1 MKITKRNVDSQ
12 QPSDKAI
19 YIWDSELSGFGL
31 KTLPSGRKTYLVQY
45 RMGGRKGRTRRMTIG
60 VHGTVTTEQARR
72 EAKTLLAQVS
82 LGIDPMAD
90 KDQAK
95 QALTMD
101 ELLKQFLTEY
111 VDVKLSPRTKVEY
124 HTVIRLKVP
133 ISVRRKYI
141 HEISR
146 QDVSRIHQSMSDM
159 PTRANKTI
167 MVLSKFFNWCEQY
180 EYRDDHTNPCR
191 YVKKYKEEPRQ
202 RFLSQEEQERLR
214 QALVTAEQDNL
225 ATIYASE
232 SIRMLIFTGARLRE
246 ILDLK
251 WSYINWE
258 LGILSLPKSKTGA
271 KTIYLNPQSIEVL
284 NRIVRQKDNPYV
296 FCGVKQGQP
305 IVNLQ
310 KPWRRIRAMAD
321 LDDVRLHD
329 LRHTF
334 ASVAVMN
341 GMSLPIVGALL
352 GHSKPQTTA
361 RYAHL
366 AAEPLRKAAEQVGQ
380 HIVPDF

>member
-1 MKITKRNVDSQ
+1 MKITKRNVESQ
-12 QPSDKAI
+12 APSNKAI
-19 YIWDSELSGFGL
+19 YLWDGNLSGFGL
-31 KTLPSGRKTYLVQY
+31 KILPSGRKTYLVQY

-72 EAKTLLAQVS
+72 EAKTLLAKVS
-82 LGIDPMAD
+82 LGIDPLAD
-90 KDQAK
+90 KDKAK
-95 QALTMD
+95 QAPTTD
-101 ELLKQFLTEY
+101 ELLQKFLTEY
-111 VDVKLSPRTKVEY
+111 VDVKLGPRTQVEY

-133 ISVRRKYI
+133 KAFKRKYI
-141 HEISR
+141 HEITR
-146 QDVSRIHQSMSDM
+146 RDVAQIHQSMSDM

-167 MVLSKFFNWCEQY
+167 MVLSKFFNWCEEN
-180 EYRDDHTNPCR
+180 EYRDNYTNPCR
-191 YVKKYKEEPRQ
+191 HVKKYKEEARQ
-202 RFLSQEEQERLR
+202 RFLSQEEQERLK
-214 QALVTAEQDNL
+214 QSLVTAENDNL
-225 ATIYASE
+225 ATPYAIE
-232 SIRMLIFTGARLRE
+232 SIRMLMFTGARLRE

-251 WSYINWE
+251 WSFINWE
-258 LGILSLPKSKTGA
+258 LGVLSLPKSKTGA
-271 KTIYLNPQSIEVL
+271 KTIYLNPQALEVL
-284 NRIVRQKDNPYV
+284 KRVLRQKDNPYV

-305 IVNLQ
+305 IINLQ
-310 KPWRRIRAMAD
+310 KPWRRIRSMAN

-366 AAEPLRKAAEQVGQ
+366 ASDPLLEAAELIGRK
-380 HIVPDF
+380 IAG

>member
-1 MKITKRNVDSQ
+1 MKITKRNVESQ
-12 QPSDKAI
+12 APSNKAI
-19 YIWDSELSGFGL
+19 YLWDGNLSGFGL
-31 KTLPSGRKTYLVQY
+31 KILPSGRKTYLVQY

-72 EAKTLLAQVS
+72 EAKTLLAKVS
-82 LGIDPMAD
+82 LGIDPLAD
-90 KDQAK
+90 KDKAK
-95 QALTMD
+95 QAPTTD
-101 ELLKQFLTEY
+101 ELLQKFLTEY
-111 VDVKLSPRTKVEY
+111 VDVKLGPRTQVEY

-133 ISVRRKYI
+133 KAFRRKYI
-141 HEISR
+141 HEITR
-146 QDVSRIHQSMSDM
+146 RDVAQIHQSMSDM

-167 MVLSKFFNWCEQY
+167 MVLSKFFNWCEEN
-180 EYRDDHTNPCR
+180 EYRDNYTNPCR
-191 YVKKYKEEPRQ
+191 HVKKYKEEARQ
-202 RFLSQEEQERLR
+202 RFLSQEEQERLK
-214 QALVTAEQDNL
+214 QSLITAENDNL
-225 ATIYASE
+225 ATPYAIE
-232 SIRMLIFTGARLRE
+232 SIRMLMFTGARLRE

-251 WSYINWE
+251 WSFINWE
-258 LGILSLPKSKTGA
+258 LGVLSLPKSKTGA
-271 KTIYLNPQSIEVL
+271 KTIYLNPQALEVL
-284 NRIVRQKDNPYV
+284 KRVLRQKDNPYV

-305 IVNLQ
+305 IINLQ
-310 KPWRRIRAMAD
+310 KPWRRIRSMAN

-366 AAEPLRKAAEQVGQ
+366 ASDPLLEAAELIGRK
-380 HIVPDF
+380 IAG